1 MCPGHCFDGIASAS
15 TSIHTYPIDIRA
27 YPKFHYKTNVRP
39 QVWVRGFEDRIDLLS
54 VMIAGPKKTPY
65 EDGLFVFDVQL
76 GGEYPRAPPLC
87 HYHSYCTDRLNPN
100 LYEDGKVSR

>member
-1 MCPGHCFDGIASAS
+1 M
-15 TSIHTYPIDIRA
+15 
-27 YPKFHYKTNVRP
+27 
-39 QVWVRGFEDRIDLLS
+39 WVRGFEDRIDLLS